1 METKSLAIAI
11 ELLSS
16 EDAND
21 RIAEDIAIKI
31 FNTIGPSDELDDLV
45 VTLGGYK
52 LAVALLNEALEA
64 ERKKT
69 PLRRLIDK
77 IK

>member
-52 LAVALLNEALEA
+52 LAVALLNDALEA

-69 PLRRLIDK
+69 PFRRLLDK

>member
-1 METKSLAIAI
+1 MELKPLAIAL
-11 ELLSS
+11 ELLLS
-16 EDAND
+16 EEAND
-21 RIAEDIAIKI
+21 RIAEDIAIKL
-31 FNTIGPSDELDDLV
+31 FNNIGPSDEIDDLV

-52 LAVALLNEALEA
+52 LAVDLLKDELEA

-69 PLRRLIDK
+69 PFRRLLDK

>member
-52 LAVALLNEALEA
+52 LAVALLNDALEA

>member
-1 METKSLAIAI
+1 METKSLAIAL
-11 ELLSS
+11 ELLVS

-31 FNTIGPSDELDDLV
+31 FNTIGPSDEVDDLV

-52 LAVALLNEALEA
+52 LAVALLNEALEG

>member
-1 METKSLAIAI
+1 METKTLAIAI

-21 RIAEDIAIKI
+21 RIAEDIAIKL
-31 FNTIGPSDELDDLV
+31 FNTIGPSDEIDDLV
-45 VTLGGYK
+45 VTLRGYK
-52 LAVALLNEALEA
+52 LAVALLKDELEA